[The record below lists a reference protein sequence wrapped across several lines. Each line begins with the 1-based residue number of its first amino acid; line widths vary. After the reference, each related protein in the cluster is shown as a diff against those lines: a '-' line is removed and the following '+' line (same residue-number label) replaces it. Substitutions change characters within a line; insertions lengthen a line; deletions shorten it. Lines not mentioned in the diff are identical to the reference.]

1 MPSKGEKNYVYAD
14 VSHFLGKPGVLFKI
28 YSNILVP
35 EVVVEGGGGGNYWLL
50 HAMEIGFRHLSTD
63 EPLIIV
69 FHLSD
74 LVFET

>member
-35 EVVVEGGGGGNYWLL
+35 EVVVEGGGVTTGCFMLWKL
-50 HAMEIGFRHLSTD
+50 
-63 EPLIIV
+63 
-69 FHLSD
+69 D
-74 LVFET
+74 LGT

>member
-35 EVVVEGGGGGNYWLL
+35 EVVVEGGGG
-50 HAMEIGFRHLSTD
+50 
-63 EPLIIV
+63 
-69 FHLSD
+69 
-74 LVFET
+74 